1 MTPPAD
7 PARAVQDKQQQDAKA
22 LFERLQQIEVTDLNV
37 PYSLGNSSVTLPAV
51 LIRLLTLAV
60 LFRLNS
66 THKWHAVFRQ
76 ELLPQPLQ
84 TWLEIKD
91 LAELAEQAKV
101 NWIPAG
107 VLLDTLAWQVAR
119 CLTQCSLPQPMAVIR
134 QTIRDLLLREAVVS
148 ERGTGLESQL
158 LAAAGKKR
166 APSLGCRVVG
176 GVSATHRVHAGP
188 SRFVAG
194 HPRTLAGDPEVG
206 VPAAGKAGSRA
217 GGRTDRAAARLAGSL
232 RARAV

>member
-37 PYSLGNSSVTLPAV
+37 HYSLENSSVTLPAV

-60 LFRLNS
+60 LLRLNS
-66 THKWHAVFRQ
+66 ANKWQAVFRQ
-76 ELLPQPLQ
+76 KLLPEPLQ

-91 LAELAEQAKV
+91 LAELAERATV
-101 NWIPAG
+101 DWIPAG

-119 CLTQCSLPQPMAVIR
+119 CLTQCALPQPMAVIR

-148 ERGTGLESQL
+148 EGGLVLSRSFWRRLAKKGHRALAPGL
-158 LAAAGKKR
+158 LAECR
-166 APSLGCRVVG
+166 QRIEFVLGQVDL
-176 GVSATHRVHAGP
+176 SQATQ
-188 SRFVAG
+188 
-194 HPRTLAGDPEVG
+194 
-206 VPAAGKAGSRA
+206 
-217 GGRTDRAAARLAGSL
+217 GR
-232 RARAV
+232 